1 MKEGH
6 FLCPRHGGRA
16 DVGLKEQ
23 LKLDM
28 RQAHVGKDTQP
39 RTVDMKGVE
48 ANQSKTRAFLWYRM
62 KPPL

>member
-48 ANQSKTRAFLWYRM
+48 NPCLSTVQDEASFVRV
-62 KPPL
+62 P